1 MFRRTFSAMMR
12 DMFHRKEFYIALCIF
27 LLLFLGTAVVSLAG
41 LWGTNRNFL
50 YAAWCYW
57 GNEAMYAHTRFAAL
71 GFNMMIF
78 LLPFCAGLAYSFSYF
93 DARKNRAL
101 LFQITRTG
109 RSNYFLS
116 AMLTAFCGSFLLVF
130 IPMVLTLVFCC
141 IAYPVNS
148 PQIFSQTAS
157 TDVTINQANCFRA
170 LYLNHPYWAR
180 LLYCFFFSLVSGL
193 MGMLPLSISF
203 FFKKS
208 RFIILTLPGIVWS
221 VSWYFFIMT
230 SQGINTF
237 ALLASTNDCA
247 FSPANYLVF
256 LLILL
261 GLNLAAV
268 GFKLLFAKDEL

>member
-1 MFRRTFSAMMR
+1 MMR

-27 LLLFLGTAVVSLAG
+27 LFFFLGPAVVSLAG

-78 LLPFCAGLAYSFSYF
+78 LLPFCAGLAYSYSYF
-93 DARKNRAL
+93 DARKSHAL

-109 RSNYFLS
+109 RKNYFFS

-130 IPMVLTLVFCC
+130 LPMVLTLVFCC
-141 IAYPVNS
+141 IAYPVDS
-148 PQIFSQTAS
+148 LQIFSQTAS
-157 TDVTINQANCFRA
+157 TDVFINKANCFRV
-170 LYLNHPYWAR
+170 LYLNHPYRAR
-180 LLYCFFFSLVSGL
+180 LLYCLFFSLVSGL
-193 MGMLPLSISF
+193 MGMLPLSFSF
-203 FFKKS
+203 FFQKS
-208 RFIILTLPGIVWS
+208 RFVILTLPGIVWMA
-221 VSWYFFIMT
+221 SWYFLTIT
-230 SQGINTF
+230 DQGINTM
-237 ALLASTNDCA
+237 ALLASTNDRA
-247 FSPANYLVF
+247 FSPANYLVL

-268 GFKLLFAKDEL
+268 GYKLLFAKDDL